1 MEEKNLEKVKY
12 NTTVIVPMRSGSKGI
27 KNKNIKVFRGLELFY
42 WTIKKL
48 YHLLKLGKINKIIVS
63 SDSDWYLE
71 MVKLRFYFMTEEE
84 LILSK
89 RSDDLATS
97 FSTTEEVCLN
107 ELYKYGIYNGVLG
120 IVEVTSPLIPIDSL
134 DLMLDS
140 IDDCVDSSFIVYEDI
155 GQFWKCPKPKFE
167 WGALYTDRKMR
178 QQEDASLYREV
189 GAWAIKVDKFLKNRV
204 RIVHPCKPVII
215 EKEYGLSINT
225 IDEFNQAEI
234 LMKELAPQIF
244 KDTGIYK

>member
-1 MEEKNLEKVKY
+1 
-12 NTTVIVPMRSGSKGI
+12 MRSGSKGI
-27 KNKNIKVFRGLELFY
+27 INKNIKDFLSLPLYY

-48 YHLLKLGKINKIIVS
+48 YHLFQLGKIDNIIVS

-71 MVKLRFYFMTEEE
+71 RVKLSFNLIFGEE

-97 FSTTEEVCLN
+97 FTTTEEVCLN
-107 ELYKYGIYNGVLG
+107 ELYKYEIYDGILG

-134 DLMLDS
+134 DLMFNS
-140 IDDCVDSSFIVYEDI
+140 IDDYIDSSFIIYEDI
-155 GQFWKCPKPKFE
+155 GQFWKCTRPNFE
-167 WGALYTDRKMR
+167 WEAMYTDRKMR
-178 QQEDASLYREV
+178 QQEDNSLYREV
-189 GAWAIKVDKFLKNRV
+189 GAWAIKVDRFLKDKV

-225 IDEFNQAEI
+225 IEEFNQAEI

-244 KDTGIYK
+244 KNTGIYK

>member
-1 MEEKNLEKVKY
+1 MVEKIKY
-12 NTTVIVPMRSGSKGI
+12 NTTVIVPIRSGSKGI
-27 KNKNIKVFRGLELFY
+27 KNKNIKDFLGLSLFY

-48 YHLLKLGKINKIIVS
+48 YHLLKLGKISKIIVS

-71 MVKLRFYFMTEEE
+71 MVRLRFYFMTEEE

-97 FSTTEEVCLN
+97 FSTTEEVCSN
-107 ELYKYGIYNGVLG
+107 ELYKYGIHTGVLG

-134 DLMLDS
+134 DMMLDS

-155 GQFWKCPKPKFE
+155 GQFWKCTKPQFKWE
-167 WGALYTDRKMR
+167 AMYTDRKMR
-178 QQEDASLYREV
+178 QQEDNSLYREV
-189 GAWAIKVDKFLKNRV
+189 GAWAIKVDRFLKDKV

-215 EKEYGLSINT
+215 EKKYGLSINT
-225 IDEFNQAEI
+225 IEEFNQAEI
-234 LMKELAPQIF
+234 LMKEYASQIYSEC
-244 KDTGIYK
+244 GLYK

>member
-1 MEEKNLEKVKY
+1 MEENNLEKVKY
-12 NTTVIVPMRSGSKGI
+12 NVVCIVPLRSGSKGI
-27 KNKNIKVFRGLELFY
+27 KNKNIKIFLESPLFF

-48 YHLLKLGKINKIIVS
+48 YHLLKLGKISKIIIS

-71 MVKLRFYFMTEEE
+71 MVRLRFYFMTEEE

-89 RSDDLATS
+89 RSDTLATS

-107 ELYKYGIYNGVLG
+107 ELYKYGIYDGILG
-120 IVEVTSPLIPIDSL
+120 IVEVTSPLIPVDAL

-155 GQFWKCPKPKFE
+155 GQFWKCTKPNFE
-167 WGALYTDRKMR
+167 WEVMYTDRKMR
-178 QQEDASLYREV
+178 QQEDNSLYREV

-204 RIVHPCKPVII
+204 RIVHPCKPIII

-225 IDEFNQAEI
+225 EDDFYYAEY
-234 LMKELAPQIF
+234 LMKYLAPQIF
-244 KDTGIYK
+244 RNTGIYK

>member
-1 MEEKNLEKVKY
+1 MEENNLEKVKY
-12 NTTVIVPMRSGSKGI
+12 NVVCIVPLRSGSKGI
-27 KNKNIKVFRGLELFY
+27 KNKNVREFIGLPLFY

-48 YHLLKLGKINKIIVS
+48 YHLLKLGKISKIIVS

-71 MVKLRFYFMTEEE
+71 MVRLRFYFMTEEE

-89 RSDDLATS
+89 RHNDLATS

-107 ELYKYGIYNGVLG
+107 ELYKHKIYDGILG
-120 IVEVTSPLIPIDSL
+120 IVEVTSPLIPVDAL

-155 GQFWKCPKPKFE
+155 GQFWKCTKPNFAWE
-167 WGALYTDRKMR
+167 AMYTDRKMR
-178 QQEDASLYREV
+178 QQEDFPLYREV
-189 GAWAIKVDKFLKNRV
+189 GAWAIKIERFLKDRV
-204 RIVHPCKPVII
+204 RIVHPCKPIII

-225 IDEFNQAEI
+225 IEEFNQAEI